1 MNTERTTECYTEV
14 DLMYREVYNMHT
26 WRSNWLLY
34 RGASHIHKCTCT
46 YTQKG
51 EVVAIWRRYHV
62 HTLREKN
69 WLLYRETQRCY
80 NTESALGGLRL
91 QM

>member
-1 MNTERTTECYTEV
+1 MFSTCIVVELVVIQRCSTLWVRGSTPHMNTERTTECYTEV

-51 EVVAIWRRYHV
+51 EVVAI
-62 HTLREKN
+62 
-69 WLLYRETQRCY
+69 
-80 NTESALGGLRL
+80 
-91 QM
+91 